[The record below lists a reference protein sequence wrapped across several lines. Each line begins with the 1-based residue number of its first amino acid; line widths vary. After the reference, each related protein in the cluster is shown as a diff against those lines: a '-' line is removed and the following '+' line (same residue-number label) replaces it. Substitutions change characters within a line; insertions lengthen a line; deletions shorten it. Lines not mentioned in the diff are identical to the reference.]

1 MSWLIKAD
9 NKGSQ
14 DQSKSGAGVDK
25 LEQPD
30 NSHIQKTIAVASGKG
45 GVGKSSV
52 SALLASEI
60 RKRGF
65 KVGILDA
72 DVTGP
77 SIPKLFG
84 LRGVPS
90 MLGSQLLPEISASS
104 IRVMSLNLL
113 LENEDDPVIWRGPLL
128 AGVIKQL
135 WKDVLWGEIDY
146 MVIDLPP
153 GTGDI
158 PLTAFQSLPI
168 DGVVIVSTPQELS
181 ELIVKKA
188 VTMVRM
194 FNIPILGLIE
204 NMSWIKCPNCA
215 ERIQPFGPSR
225 ADAIAES
232 MELDLLGSL
241 PLDPEVSILGDRGT
255 IESYS
260 CVELQSI
267 VDRILNKPE
276 MAIAE

>member
-1 MSWLIKAD
+1 MIKAD
-9 NKGSQ
+9 NRGSQ

-267 VDRILNKPE
+267 VDGILNKPE

>member
-1 MSWLIKAD
+1 MIKAD

-84 LRGVPS
+84 LKGVPS

-267 VDRILNKPE
+267 VDGILNKPE

>member
-1 MSWLIKAD
+1 MIKAD
-9 NKGSQ
+9 NRGSQ

-84 LRGVPS
+84 LKGVPS

-267 VDRILNKPE
+267 VDGILNKPE

>member
-84 LRGVPS
+84 LKGVPS

-267 VDRILNKPE
+267 VDGILNKPE

>member
-1 MSWLIKAD
+1 MIKAD
-9 NKGSQ
+9 NRGSQ

-84 LRGVPS
+84 LKGVPS

-241 PLDPEVSILGDRGT
+241 PLDPEVSIHGDRGT

-267 VDRILNKPE
+267 VDGILNKPE

>member
-1 MSWLIKAD
+1 MIKAD
-9 NKGSQ
+9 NRGSQ

-84 LRGVPS
+84 LKGVPS

-113 LENEDDPVIWRGPLL
+113 LEN
-128 AGVIKQL
+128 
-135 WKDVLWGEIDY
+135 
-146 MVIDLPP
+146 
-153 GTGDI
+153 
-158 PLTAFQSLPI
+158 
-168 DGVVIVSTPQELS
+168 
-181 ELIVKKA
+181 
-188 VTMVRM
+188 
-194 FNIPILGLIE
+194 
-204 NMSWIKCPNCA
+204 
-215 ERIQPFGPSR
+215 
-225 ADAIAES
+225 
-232 MELDLLGSL
+232 
-241 PLDPEVSILGDRGT
+241 
-255 IESYS
+255 
-260 CVELQSI
+260 
-267 VDRILNKPE
+267 
-276 MAIAE
+276 

>member
-1 MSWLIKAD
+1 
-9 NKGSQ
+9 
-14 DQSKSGAGVDK
+14 
-25 LEQPD
+25 
-30 NSHIQKTIAVASGKG
+30 
-45 GVGKSSV
+45 
-52 SALLASEI
+52 
-60 RKRGF
+60 
-65 KVGILDA
+65 
-72 DVTGP
+72 
-77 SIPKLFG
+77 
-84 LRGVPS
+84 
-90 MLGSQLLPEISASS
+90 
-104 IRVMSLNLL
+104 LL

>member
-1 MSWLIKAD
+1 LIKAD
-9 NKGSQ
+9 NRGSQ

-84 LRGVPS
+84 LKGVPS

-267 VDRILNKPE
+267 VDGILNKPE